1 MNLDDYIVLLLGV
14 FFTILLIIV
23 FTFALYKAHMTRS
36 FKYSGKINIKNT
48 IIMILTF
55 GLIGIMATNYFS
67 LDYNDAHIQLRDL
80 SIMIGG
86 LIGGPIV
93 GIGAG
98 LIAGIER
105 FLQGGSIA
113 LPCLIGTILSGAI
126 GGMIWYLA
134 GKKFPKLWIAVIIM
148 AITEIINM
156 LMITLISN
164 PVSAG
169 QEIFDHI
176 AFIMIDFTTLGMLVF
191 AYIYLK
197 YINTDKR

>member
-1 MNLDDYIVLLLGV
+1 MYFDDYIILMLGV
-14 FFTILLIIV
+14 FFTILVIIV
-23 FTFALYKAHMTRS
+23 FTFALYKAHLIRP
-36 FKYSGKINIKNT
+36 FRYNGKLNIKNC
-48 IIMILTF
+48 IIMILVF
-55 GLIGIMATNYFS
+55 GLIGIMATDYFS
-67 LDYNDAHIQLRDL
+67 LTYDGTRIHLRDL

-105 FLQGGSIA
+105 FIQGGPTA
-113 LPCLIGTILSGAI
+113 LPGLLGTIFAGAV

-134 GKKFPKLWIAVIIM
+134 GKKFPRLWVAVVAM

-156 LMITLISN
+156 LMVYLISN

-169 QEIFDHI
+169 HDTFDQI
-176 AFIMIDFTTLGMLVF
+176 AFPVVDFATLGMLVF

-197 YINTDKR
+197 YINTDRR

>member
-1 MNLDDYIVLLLGV
+1 
-14 FFTILLIIV
+14 
-23 FTFALYKAHMTRS
+23 MTRS

-48 IIMILTF
+48 IIMIISF

-67 LDYNDAHIQLRDL
+67 LDFNDAHIQLRDL
-80 SIMIGG
+80 AVMIGG

-98 LIAGIER
+98 VIAGIER

-126 GGMIWYLA
+126 GGLIWYFA
-134 GKKFPKLWIAVIIM
+134 GKKFPKLWIAVVIM
-148 AITEIINM
+148 AITEMINM

-164 PVSAG
+164 PISAG
-169 QEIFDHI
+169 QEIFNHI
-176 AFIMIDFTTLGMLVF
+176 AFIMVDFTTLGMLVF

-197 YINTDKR
+197 YIDTDKR